1 MNKLLINY
9 LNDSNY
15 YGIITILDYEFRL
28 SNCLKELSF
37 APSGNSSRKILVDL
51 ALKTGMNSFRFVEFE
66 LANNGKIRLSS
77 SKYVIV
83 EANLEKIANGFLQL
97 REENVKNSILTE
109 SKKKEIL
116 LSAIW
121 I

>member
-1 MNKLLINY
+1 M
-9 LNDSNY
+9 
-15 YGIITILDYEFRL
+15 
-28 SNCLKELSF
+28 KELSF

-66 LANNGKIRLSS
+66 LDNNGKIRLSS

>member
-1 MNKLLINY
+1 M
-9 LNDSNY
+9 
-15 YGIITILDYEFRL
+15 
-28 SNCLKELSF
+28 KELSF

-66 LANNGKIRLSS
+66 LDNNGKIRLSS

-116 LSAIW
+116 LSAI
-121 I
+121 